1 MENKLLNIKTA
12 VILCGGRGTRLG
24 ALGNEIPKTLVKVQN
39 KEIIWYIL
47 NHLKKN
53 GFNHIILPLGYRGNQ
68 IKSFFKKITILVLKS
83 QLSIPVF
90 KQILEKGFLK
100 LVTR

>member
-47 NHLKKN
+47 NHLKKKL
-53 GFNHIILPLGYRGNQ
+53 ILLIGQ
-68 IKSFFKKITILVLKS
+68 KI
-83 QLSIPVF
+83 QQF
-90 KQILEKGFLK
+90 
-100 LVTR
+100 